1 MRTHTMS
8 PATARARAAVP
19 AVVVAVTA
27 MTIAGCSQ
35 SPGGGSGR
43 RGRSAVGAVA
53 VEVAPVETGTI
64 RDVGTFTGS
73 IVARSHYVVAP
84 KVSGRL
90 KRLTVDIGDSVRRG
104 QLIAEL
110 DDDEYAQAVEQSR
123 AELAVAKA
131 NVSQA
136 ASSLH
141 TARRELERVEKLRG
155 KKIASES
162 ELDVARAGHDSAAAR
177 QEVALAEVSRREAAL
192 GAAEVRLSYTRIRAS
207 WEDGTPARAAAER
220 VVGERFVHEGTM
232 LGAGSPIV
240 SVLDLAS
247 VRAVVHVVERD
258 YSRVGVGHAAVV
270 KVDAFPD
277 REFPGKVVRVAPLL
291 RESSRQA
298 RVEVDVPNS
307 GGALK
312 PGMFAR
318 VSVIFGVHEGVT
330 IVPTDALARRDERRG
345 VFVLD
350 EAGGKA
356 SFVPVTVGMVEG
368 PRAEIV
374 KPELSGRVVT
384 LGLHLLE
391 DGSAV
396 ILSGETGGPAG
407 RPAGEKR
414 GTGAPK

>member
-1 MRTHTMS
+1 MRCDLWS
-8 PATARARAAVP
+8 LALAAV
-19 AVVVAVTA
+19 V
-27 MTIAGCSQ
+27 AGCSQ
-35 SPGGGSGR
+35 SPGGGGR
-43 RGRSAVGAVA
+43 PGGKPGARAVA

-84 KVSGRL
+84 KVPGRL

-110 DDDEYAQAVEQSR
+110 DDDEYAQALEQSR

-131 NVSQA
+131 NVAQA

-162 ELDVARAGHDSAAAR
+162 ELDVASAGHDSAAAR
-177 QEVALAEVSRREAAL
+177 QQVALAEVSRREAAL
-192 GAAEVRLSYTRIRAS
+192 KAAEVRLSYTRIRAS
-207 WEDGTPARAAAER
+207 WEDGDPAHSAAER

-232 LGAGSPIV
+232 LGAGSRIV
-240 SVLDLAS
+240 SVFDLAT
-247 VRAVVHVVERD
+247 VKAVVHVVERD
-258 YSRVGVGHAAVV
+258 YSQLSVGHVAVV

-277 REFPGKVVRVAPLL
+277 REYPGKVVRVAPLL
-291 RESSRQA
+291 KESSRQA
-298 RVEVDVPNS
+298 RVEVNVPNTDGS
-307 GGALK
+307 LK

-318 VSVIFGVHEGVT
+318 VSVIFGVLERATV
-330 IVPTDALARRDERRG
+330 VPTDALARRKEGQG
-345 VFVLD
+345 VFLLD
-350 EAGGKA
+350 ETGGKV

-368 PRAEIV
+368 ARAEV
-374 KPELSGRVVT
+374 VRPELAGQVVT
-384 LGLHLLE
+384 LGIHLLE

-396 ILSGETGGPAG
+396 ILSKTEDTPAPGSGGRKP
-407 RPAGEKR
+407 